1 MDVNVLQRNMT
12 ESDLHTS
19 SHDVQNTIYG
29 CFTLKKYL
37 GNYDPLLRGQFY
49 FYLKRKAYFTQ
60 MANFLTSDYQTAIL
74 REIKGIFMCK
84 CMTIA
89 YFGRQI
95 ENVRKK

>member
-1 MDVNVLQRNMT
+1 
-12 ESDLHTS
+12 
-19 SHDVQNTIYG
+19 
-29 CFTLKKYL
+29 
-37 GNYDPLLRGQFY
+37 
-49 FYLKRKAYFTQ
+49 

-74 REIKGIFMCK
+74 SEKKGTFMCK